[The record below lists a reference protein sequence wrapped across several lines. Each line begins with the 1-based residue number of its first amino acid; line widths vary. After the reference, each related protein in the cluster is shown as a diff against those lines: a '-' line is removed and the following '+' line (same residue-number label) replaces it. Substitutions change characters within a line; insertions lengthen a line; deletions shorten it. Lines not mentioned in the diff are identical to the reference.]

1 VLEQVGRSASEATH
15 RVSFDVSDH
24 KVLRRRAVQA
34 AVEDIQEAA
43 RVLADSAGIVLGEIE
58 RLDYSFVE
66 VRTRFFSYGPS
77 DPSLSELG
85 LVAPDIEPEAMEAEE
100 AVTVVWSVF

>member
-1 VLEQVGRSASEATH
+1 M
-15 RVSFDVSDH
+15 
-24 KVLRRRAVQA
+24 QA
-34 AVEDIQEAA
+34 AVEDTQEAA
-43 RVLADSAGIVLGEIE
+43 RVLAESSGIVLGEIE

-66 VRTRFFSYGPS
+66 VRTRFFSYDPS
-77 DPSLSELG
+77 DPSMSVLE